1 MRNDVG
7 EPRVVRLL
15 VVEDNEAYAYLI
27 KKAFSYRK
35 DLTRWE
41 LTLAEDGEQAV
52 RILFAEEQA
61 HAPLPEIIL
70 LDWKLP
76 KISGNEVLQRLKEHP
91 ELRRIPVLVFSTS
104 SGSGQKP
111 LTFRKWS
118 GRGYRKP
125 GIFDRYSSPVRRT
138 RSRNRGSARMGSK
151 YGCTLRNCRIFDC
164 SL

>member
-76 KISGNEVLQRLKEHP
+76 KISGNEVLQRLKGHP

-104 SGSGQKP
+104 AED
-111 LTFRKWS
+111 TDVHAAYDNHAN
-118 GRGYRKP
+118 GYITKP
-125 GIFDRYSSPVRRT
+125 GDVVRLALIAEAIERFWT
-138 RSRNRGSARMGSK
+138 ETAHLPKVVR
-151 YGCTLRNCRIFDC
+151 
-164 SL
+164 